1 MLDHVVNLSVVFSAQ
16 AIQSIDISCCGT
28 RFATG
33 GLDHNIKVW

>member
-1 MLDHVVNLSVVFSAQ
+1 MILCAVLLAQ

-33 GLDHNIKVW
+33 GLDHNIKV